1 MIQVSINFAFTLVFV
16 IELILNLIVKGPR
29 YFHSSWHILDF
40 SIVAFSFTVEIF
52 NMTGVIK
59 MSKTFSSF
67 ASVTQVFRVLKI
79 IGKIDF
85 LKKIFI
91 TIKCIMPQ
99 ASNLLILLIIFMVMY
114 SLIGIELFAYLKPQE
129 VVNGIDI
136 HFKSFFYA
144 FITLMRVV
152 TTDVWFQ
159 ILADCER
166 QKQPYFPCFQIS
178 NYDEY
183 NVYGTF
189 LFFLGKRRTFI
200 K

>member
-1 MIQVSINFAFTLVFV
+1 
-16 IELILNLIVKGPR
+16 
-29 YFHSSWHILDF
+29 
-40 SIVAFSFTVEIF
+40 
-52 NMTGVIK
+52 

-114 SLIGIELFAYLKPQE
+114 SLIGIELFAYLKPQK

-136 HFKSFFYA
+136 HFKNFFYA

-166 QKQPYFPCFQIS
+166 QQQPFFPCFQIS
-178 NYDEY
+178 NYEEY

-200 K
+200 KSFK